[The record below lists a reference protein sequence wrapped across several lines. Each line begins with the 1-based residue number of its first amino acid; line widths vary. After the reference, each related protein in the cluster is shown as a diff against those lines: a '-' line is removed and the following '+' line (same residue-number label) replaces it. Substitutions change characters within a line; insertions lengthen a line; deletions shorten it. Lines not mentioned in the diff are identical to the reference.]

1 MLSEMVQETIQTAGN
16 AHRLAK
22 GPWALGG
29 RDKFWANP
37 DADAGDTRR
46 GGRDEETGKPSD
58 GGVYVS
64 EHLSIA
70 AHREGLVLEG
80 RGQNR
85 IREIRLSGIAGGLA
99 ETWSMGA

>member
-1 MLSEMVQETIQTAGN
+1 MPSEMVQETIRMVGN
-16 AHRLAK
+16 AHLLAK

-29 RDKFWANP
+29 RDDAWSNS
-37 DADAGDTRR
+37 DADAGVTRR
-46 GGRDEETGKPSD
+46 GGRDEGTGKPSD

-85 IREIRLSGIAGGLA
+85 TREIRLSGIEGGLV
-99 ETWSMGA
+99 ET